1 MNKFMTTIALIA
13 LTLCLAGTASA
24 QQYWIPYGYS
34 PYYNYSFRQQYNW
47 HLQRQFNNAIRSR
60 NMPQQSQP
68 QRQEVHIYKHPTRT
82 DNFDRRAYKPAT
94 RFGVDWSK
102 RY

>member
-1 MNKFMTTIALIA
+1 MNRFMTTIA

-24 QQYWIPYGYS
+24 QQYWVNPYHYNQW
-34 PYYNYSFRQQYNW
+34 YNYSFRQQYNW
-47 HLQRQFNNAIRSR
+47 HLQQQFNNAIRSR

-68 QRQEVHIYKHPTRT
+68 QRQEVHIYKHPTRI
-82 DNFDRRAYKPAT
+82 DNFDRRAYKPAIDVN
-94 RFGVDWSK
+94 GVDWSK